1 MALIGG
7 DRSGFGTAIPDWG
20 RRLRDGLEPLETA
33 WAPPHEGE
41 RPSAVLALL
50 SSGED
55 PGLVLTLRA
64 AGLDH
69 HPGQISLPGGGREPE
84 DISPADTA
92 LREAREEIGLPP
104 SSVHLVGQLHTRDIL
119 VSQNRVVPV
128 VGLWSGSDPIC
139 VCDEVEVEQVFRW
152 SVSDLANPANRVTA
166 RHPRGT
172 AGPAWQM
179 GDLFLWGFTA
189 SVVDALLR
197 LGGWE
202 RPWDAD
208 RIVDVPPRFR
218 S

>member
-1 MALIGG
+1 MIQPVPAWADFLI
-7 DRSGFGTAIPDWG
+7 S
-20 RRLRDGLEPLETA
+20 RLDPLEMEWT
-33 WAPPHEGE
+33 PPHEGE

-50 SSGED
+50 SSNENPD
-55 PGLVLTLRA
+55 LVLTLRA
-64 AGLDH
+64 AGLEH
-69 HPGQISLPGGGREPE
+69 HGGQISLPGGGREPE

-104 SSVHLVGQLHTRDIL
+104 SSVRPVGQLHTRDIL
-119 VSQNRVVPV
+119 VSQNRVVPI

-152 SVSDLANPANRVTA
+152 SVSDLADPANRVTA

-179 GDLFLWGFTA
+179 GGLFLWGFTA

-202 RPWDAD
+202 RPWDID

>member
-1 MALIGG
+1 MDVHVGTNDNPAWASSLI
-7 DRSGFGTAIPDWG
+7 A
-20 RRLRDGLEPLETA
+20 RLDPLEIA
-33 WAPPHEGE
+33 WTPPHAGE

-50 SSGED
+50 GSSED
-55 PGLVLTLRA
+55 PDLVLTLRA
-64 AGLDH
+64 AGLEH
-69 HPGQISLPGGGREPE
+69 HGGQISLPGGGREVE
-84 DISPADTA
+84 DVSPTDTA

-104 SSVHLVGQLHTRDIL
+104 SSVHPVGQLHTRDIL
-119 VSQNRVVPV
+119 VSQNRVVPI
-128 VGLWSGSDPIC
+128 VGLWSSSDPIC

-152 SVSDLANPANRVTA
+152 SVSDLADPANRVTA

-189 SVVDALLR
+189 NIVDALLR

-202 RPWDAD
+202 RPWDMD